1 MASAAAQTGSQ
12 PQPLESGRRP
22 VLSQLASSD
31 FNGQLRL
38 RRQPPTGT
46 PSVCAGY
53 PWPSAAGSHPC
64 GRWPARASGG
74 RAGGSELPG
83 GELRRRASQR
93 GGSSGSQASP
103 PLAHAGCTP
112 EGWEL
117 RSDPERIT
125 AQAQQ
130 QPSPSSTERTNA
142 APAEAYSPRII
153 HCPRGGCR
161 PRVTTSQRGGSW
173 SAAAADDGWR
183 CCRTADDS
191 SGTAL
196 TLRCRQC

>member
-22 VLSQLASSD
+22 VLSQLASSG

-125 AQAQQ
+125 AQALLAGRAQALLRVQ
-130 QPSPSSTERTNA
+130 MPVRIDLGAKSVPLFRSKNA
-142 APAEAYSPRII
+142 CFPHSL
-153 HCPRGGCR
+153 G
-161 PRVTTSQRGGSW
+161 
-173 SAAAADDGWR
+173 
-183 CCRTADDS
+183 
-191 SGTAL
+191 
-196 TLRCRQC
+196 